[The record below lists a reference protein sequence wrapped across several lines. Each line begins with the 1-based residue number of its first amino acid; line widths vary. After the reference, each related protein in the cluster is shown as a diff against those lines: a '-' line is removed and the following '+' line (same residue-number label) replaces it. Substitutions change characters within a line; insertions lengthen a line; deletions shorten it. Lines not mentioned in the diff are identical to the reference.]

1 MNNLVIRAAETYD
14 LRAINRVIQSAVW
27 SWPASSRFKKLAVT
41 PLQYDDLDLTHY
53 NFLVAEF
60 HYEIVAIAAWDPD
73 MTNALP
79 DGTGGLFHGL
89 YVLPVL
95 QRQGIGRALIDA
107 VFKSA
112 ADRGLSGLLVKAHK
126 FSRSYFEKQG
136 LEVIASNEG
145 EYPWQYWKKFSE

>member
-79 DGTGGLFHGL
+79 DGTGWLFHGL

-112 ADRGLSGLLVKAHK
+112 ADRGLSGLLVKAHCTSSDLVEPFDPISK
-126 FSRSYFEKQG
+126 RHFSAG
-136 LEVIASNEG
+136 D
-145 EYPWQYWKKFSE
+145 FSSLTC